1 MADRADDL
9 AELSE
14 LGELGRL
21 PQLLSAVVPVGS
33 GRDLR
38 ETLRRIV
45 ATGAEL
51 VGARCA
57 ALGVADP
64 GGDGLRDVV
73 THGIDQIDQNVADRV
88 GALPDGD
95 QGLLDALLHDPA
107 SRPVL
112 GVPVRVD
119 GEVLGDLYLTGK
131 RDGGQF
137 SEADLHTARILAAQ
151 AGVAIGNAR
160 LYEATRQRDRWIE
173 GVHAVTTAL
182 VSGSDPDEALQ
193 VVAEQARRLADS
205 VAGVVLLPTQE
216 RGMEIVAASTEEPLP
231 LLGTVVAPTSPVVSQ
246 LLAGEPVFV
255 DDSATD
261 PRMTTDVSRFF
272 GPSMMLP
279 LSSGGQV
286 IGTLAVPRRRG
297 DRPFSDTERRLAEQF
312 AHQAAVVLVLADAQR
327 DRERLAVFEDR
338 DRIARDL
345 HDLVVQRLFATGML
359 LESAQHR
366 AEVPEVRERIG
377 DAADELDAT
386 IQEVR
391 TAIFALQQGPADAPA
406 GLRTRV
412 LRELGQASVPLG
424 FAPSVRFTGAVDALV
439 SDTTAKNLI
448 AALRETLSNAFRHA
462 RASRIDI
469 HVDAT
474 VTLPSGRSGVRLTV
488 VDDGIGIPEGGRRS
502 GLRNLSRRAEALGG
516 SSSYGEG
523 PDGVGAQVVWEAPL

>member
-1 MADRADDL
+1 MADRVGD
-9 AELSE
+9 
-14 LGELGRL
+14 LGELTELSDRL
-21 PQLLSAVVPVGS
+21 PQLLSAVVSVGS
-33 GRDLR
+33 GLDLH

-45 ATGAEL
+45 LTGAEL
-51 VGARCA
+51 VGARYA
-57 ALGVADP
+57 ALGVIDP
-64 GGDGLRDVV
+64 DGDGLRDVV
-73 THGIDQIDQNVADRV
+73 THGIDQHVADRIGV
-88 GALPDGD
+88 LPDGYE
-95 QGLLDALLHDPA
+95 GLLEALLHDPA
-107 SRPVL
+107 PCGVL

-119 GEVLGDLYLTGK
+119 GNVFGNLYLAGK
-131 RDGGQF
+131 LEGGEF
-137 SEADLHTARILAAQ
+137 SDVDLHTAQILAAQ

-160 LYEATRQRDRWIE
+160 LYEATRQRDRWID
-173 GVHAVTTAL
+173 GVNAVTTAL
-182 VSGSDPDEALQ
+182 VSGSDADEALQ
-193 VVAEQARRLADS
+193 VVADQARRLAES
-205 VAGVVLLPTQE
+205 AAGVVLLPTE
-216 RGMEIVAASTEEPLP
+216 DLGMEIVAVSTEEPLP
-231 LLGTVVAPTSPVVSQ
+231 LLGTVVAPTSPIVSQ

-255 DDSATD
+255 ADSATD
-261 PRMTTDVSRFF
+261 ERMTTDVSRFF

-286 IGTLAVPRRRG
+286 IGTLALPRRRG
-297 DRPFSDTERRLAEQF
+297 ARPFSETERRLAEQF

-359 LESAQHR
+359 LESAQR
-366 AEVPEVRERIG
+366 RVVVPDVRERIG

-439 SDTTAKNLI
+439 SETTGKNLI
-448 AALRETLSNAFRHA
+448 AALREALSNAFRHA

-474 VTLPSGRSGVRLTV
+474 VTLPGGLSGVRLTV
-488 VDDGIGIPEGGRRS
+488 VDDGVGIPEGGRRS
-502 GLRNLSRRAEALGG
+502 GLRNLARRAEALGG

-523 PDGVGAQVVWEAPL
+523 PDGVGARVVWEAPL